1 MKLPA
6 NKFTLFAAAWFAAGI
21 YALIFRESGNAPPPF
36 PHFDKAAHF
45 ALFFAQIWLLA
56 KAFIH
61 DGLKIPYRGLLAFAL
76 LFAAG
81 SEWAQAAFTV
91 TREGSVG
98 DGIADML
105 GASAALWLA
114 AKTAAVKNILKG
126 RLKSCFRW
134 PFYVFK
140 QGCIRI
146 CF

>member
-1 MKLPA
+1 MRRRR
-6 NKFTLFAAAWFAAGI
+6 
-21 YALIFRESGNAPPPF
+21 FRISTKPRISPC
-36 PHFDKAAHF
+36 
-45 ALFFAQIWLLA
+45 FFAQIWLLA

-61 DGLKIPYRGLLAFAL
+61 DGLKIPYRGLLVFAL

-114 AKTAAVKNILKG
+114 AKTAAVKKAAG
-126 RLKSCFRW
+126 GPSA
-134 PFYVFK
+134 
-140 QGCIRI
+140 Q
-146 CF
+146 

>member
-114 AKTAAVKNILKG
+114 AKTAAVKKAA
-126 RLKSCFRW
+126 RRPSA
-134 PFYVFK
+134 
-140 QGCIRI
+140 Q
-146 CF
+146 

>member
-21 YALIFRESGNAPPPF
+21 YALISRESGNAPPPF

-61 DGLKIPYRGLLAFAL
+61 DGLKIPYRGLLVFAL

-81 SEWAQAAFTV
+81 SEWAQAAFTA

-114 AKTAAVKNILKG
+114 AKTAAVKKAARG
-126 RLKSCFRW
+126 PSA
-134 PFYVFK
+134 
-140 QGCIRI
+140 Q
-146 CF
+146 

>member
-6 NKFTLFAAAWFAAGI
+6 NKFTLFAAAGFAAGI
-21 YALIFRESGNAPPPF
+21 YALIFRESGNASPPF

-81 SEWAQAAFTV
+81 SEWAQAAFTA

-98 DGIADML
+98 DSIADML

-114 AKTAAVKNILKG
+114 AKTAAVKKAARG
-126 RLKSCFRW
+126 PSA
-134 PFYVFK
+134 
-140 QGCIRI
+140 Q
-146 CF
+146 